1 MKLTLPVYFWHSL
14 HGQLSV
20 TQDFIFCLKLF
31 KEISFLSGPGGRSH
45 ILGAKDKMRSVPK

>member
-1 MKLTLPVYFWHSL
+1 MKLTLPVCFWHSL

-31 KEISFLSGPGGRSH
+31 KEISFLSGPGGRFH

>member
-1 MKLTLPVYFWHSL
+1 MKPTLPAYFWHSL

-31 KEISFLSGPGGRSH
+31 KEISFLSGPGGSSH
-45 ILGAKDKMRSVPK
+45 ILGAKDEIRSVPK